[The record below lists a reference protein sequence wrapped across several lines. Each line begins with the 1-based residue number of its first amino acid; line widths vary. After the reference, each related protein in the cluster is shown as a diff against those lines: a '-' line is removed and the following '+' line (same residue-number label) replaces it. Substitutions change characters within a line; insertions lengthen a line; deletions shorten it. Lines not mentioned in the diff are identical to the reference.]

1 MSASAND
8 TTTPISVTTT
18 GSVTTPGSVATT
30 TGTAQEELT
39 LMDKVLTALK
49 DPIVLGGILL
59 IVILIVVALTSKKQ
73 TGGSLFSDT
82 SSIGFALSQT
92 PPALGFNNI

>member
-1 MSASAND
+1 MS
-8 TTTPISVTTT
+8 TTAVT
-18 GSVTTPGSVATT
+18 GENATT
-30 TGTAQEELT
+30 TSTAQEELS

-59 IVILIVVALTSKKQ
+59 IVILIVVALTSKTQK
-73 TGGSLFSDT
+73 GGSLLSET
-82 SSIGFALSQT
+82 SSAGFALTQT

>member
-1 MSASAND
+1 MSTSANA
-8 TTTPISVTTT
+8 TTSV
-18 GSVTTPGSVATT
+18 STTPGSTT
-30 TGTAQEELT
+30 PGSTTSGTAQEELT